1 MNEYIYEHLTLHHF
15 ISLNAVFAY
24 KITHFRGKLQR
35 LSSEDFLS
43 VISRIFIM
51 QSTDV
56 LALFSGKINTREK
69 NLSLFVKNM
78 YFTNRKC
85 VAYDFS

>member
-24 KITHFRGKLQR
+24 KVTHFRGKLQR

-51 QSTDV
+51 QPTDV
-56 LALFSGKINTREK
+56 LALSVVKLIRGKKTSFY
-69 NLSLFVKNM
+69 L
-78 YFTNRKC
+78 
-85 VAYDFS
+85 

>member
-56 LALFSGKINTREK
+56 LALSVVKLIRGKK
-69 NLSLFVKNM
+69 NLFLLVKNM
-78 YFTNRKC
+78 YFTKRKC